1 MKHGFKKSEEGL
13 REFVASSGFS
23 FDSGNVY
30 IRFFPY
36 DFDLRLR
43 FRILNLRFL
52 LYPPVHVPDWVNSQA
67 GFVQVPD
74 SDRLGSFSDLYAM
87 GTRVIKGSEWFASE
101 MKALSDDYEQNSGYV
116 APEYAIYGQLFEK
129 VDTYS
134 FGVVV
139 LEIISG
145 KRYKDVDYQLVTQN
159 LLDHAWDL
167 HKSGTHLNLM
177 DEKLDPSEYAVEHAM
192 EIKIAFMSTQLPST
206 RPAMS
211 EVQWEGLI
219 ELMGTESRAV
229 GGLEFLHK

>member
-1 MKHGFKKSEEGL
+1 MSRKQRLFYLYVSISSGDTMKHGFKKSEEGL

-52 LYPPVHVPDWVNSQA
+52 LYPPVHVPDWTMSTVTQIKHVEVA

-101 MKALSDDYEQNSGYV
+101 MKALSDDYEQFS
-116 APEYAIYGQLFEK
+116 K
-129 VDTYS
+129 T
-134 FGVVV
+134 
-139 LEIISG
+139 
-145 KRYKDVDYQLVTQN
+145 
-159 LLDHAWDL
+159 
-167 HKSGTHLNLM
+167 
-177 DEKLDPSEYAVEHAM
+177 AV
-192 EIKIAFMSTQLPST
+192 
-206 RPAMS
+206 RPAAI
-211 EVQWEGLI
+211 V
-219 ELMGTESRAV
+219 
-229 GGLEFLHK
+229 